1 MIYIL
6 PEPRGSQPLIG
17 SSRNASS
24 LLVGEERCV
33 TTLITA
39 AEETNLNLPFVLL
52 TSNQAAYHSS
62 VTSHTKGQN
71 NIVKSL
77 EIHFT
82 SDSFRLKGIISIYK
96 FNIRS

>member
-33 TTLITA
+33 TTLILITA

-52 TSNQAAYHSS
+52 TSNVAAYHSS

-71 NIVKSL
+71 NIV
-77 EIHFT
+77 
-82 SDSFRLKGIISIYK
+82 
-96 FNIRS
+96 